1 MTVVFPGGRDIF
13 LGKVGKQG
21 QNKGMS
27 DVVDAKGRFS
37 IFFFSDSHPV
47 FRTWKRQKG
56 RMVTPDCI
64 RVVVQQLEWIER

>member
-27 DVVDAKGRFS
+27 GVVDAKGRFS
-37 IFFFSDSHPV
+37 GFFSL
-47 FRTWKRQKG
+47 
-56 RMVTPDCI
+56 TPIQSSGHERDR
-64 RVVVQQLEWIER
+64 RVGW